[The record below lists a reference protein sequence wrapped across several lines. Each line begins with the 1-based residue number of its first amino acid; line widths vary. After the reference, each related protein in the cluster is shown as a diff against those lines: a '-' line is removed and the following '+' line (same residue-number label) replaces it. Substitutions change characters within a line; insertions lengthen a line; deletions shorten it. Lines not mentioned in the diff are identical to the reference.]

1 MPSTVRGRSHVQCTV
16 NPRRALSGAVSVIT
30 SPIHFG
36 TVDHL
41 SSFVQPGDRRYVLQQ
56 LPEPFGL
63 GETLFEEGPL
73 RRCVDMRIGDE
84 GFEVAVDGTY
94 GGFQLMVDI
103 VGQLP
108 LDADFFLLLVQCG
121 GMFAVALCE
130 GRLHL
135 NHVFRELADHVV
147 ADQTQQQGD

>member
-1 MPSTVRGRSHVQCTV
+1 M
-16 NPRRALSGAVSVIT
+16 
-30 SPIHFG
+30 
-36 TVDHL
+36 
-41 SSFVQPGDRRYVLQQ
+41 
-56 LPEPFGL
+56 PEPFGL

-130 GRLHL
+130 G
-135 NHVFRELADHVV
+135 AG
-147 ADQTQQQGD
+147 A